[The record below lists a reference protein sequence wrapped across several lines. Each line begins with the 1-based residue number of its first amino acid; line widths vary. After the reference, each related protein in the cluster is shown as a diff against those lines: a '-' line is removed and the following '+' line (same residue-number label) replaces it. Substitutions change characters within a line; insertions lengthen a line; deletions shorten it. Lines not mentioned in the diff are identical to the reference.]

1 MSQIENYEI
10 FDASFSKYE
19 MEIAF
24 FEEYF
29 FLLRITII
37 SHNNSVEKHKIF
49 NFYFKKLKIP

>member
-29 FLLRITII
+29 FFLELKLFHTII
-37 SHNNSVEKHKIF
+37 L
-49 NFYFKKLKIP
+49 LKNT